1 MADLVDGL
9 WLEQFVEPQL
19 LEEFRNY
26 KDDFIGTFK
35 APSEDAIDKDGIK
48 FNKLI
53 NEIKFHVNKDTI
65 FEPVDIPNKK
75 GLVEW
80 DKLDTD
86 LTVVSDK
93 SMRALAFDRE
103 SELRRLHNEAFRMGV
118 RDYALRKIAP
128 KANTSGTPIL
138 RTTGEDDGTG
148 RKKLKY
154 SDMIKY
160 YSVLEGLNLTDW
172 AQAFMIL
179 CAEHRQDLIEDRGNT
194 NNIRDIEIDKNTGE
208 LKRFFKL
215 KFFENNSSVKFTAG
229 DAPVSQGAVSQTT
242 HRNGSLFYYA
252 PNIVHHIEAVKVL
265 YKPMIQDTR
274 NPDPQSELRLHC
286 YGLTDK
292 KQEYGVGALVS
303 GIVV

>member
-1 MADLVDGL
+1 MAKLVDGL
-9 WLEQFVEPQL
+9 WLEQYVEPQL

-35 APSEDAIDKDGIK
+35 APSADALDKDGIK

-53 NEIKFHVNKDTI
+53 NEIKFHVNKTTE

-75 GLVEW
+75 GLIEW

-86 LTVVSDK
+86 LTIVTDK
-93 SMRALAFDRE
+93 SLRAMAFDRE

-128 KANTSGTPIL
+128 KENTSKTPIL

-148 RKKLKY
+148 RKKMKY

-160 YSVLEGLNLTDW
+160 YSLAEGLNFTDW
-172 AQAFMIL
+172 AQVFMIL
-179 CAEHRQDLIEDRGNT
+179 CAEHRQDLIEDRGST
-194 NNIRDIEIDKNTGE
+194 NNIRDIEIDPVTGE

-215 KFFENNSSVKFTAG
+215 KFFENNSSVKFNG
-229 DAPVSQGAVSQTT
+229 NDKPVLSGVNENTD
-242 HRNGSLFYYA
+242 RNGSLLYYA

-274 NPDPQSELRLHC
+274 NPDPQSEIRLHC

-292 KQEYGVGALVS
+292 KQEYGAGAIVS
-303 GIVV
+303 GIVE